1 MALPPL
7 DDGTFH
13 FGLKGTL
20 GPIPLT
26 GEKSGFDF
34 QAEVEMDWLWQ
45 WNNGTQ
51 KTTAEVC
58 LPHTN
63 LYSRKSNYFQVQ
75 NYIDTDTFPQTFQNS
90 AKFQVDYSS
99 STQGN
104 IPIITLVD
112 DVSSW
117 EVGDQILVAS
127 TSFEVRESETFTIV
141 ECQECTANQVKLDR
155 PATFT
160 HWGRI
165 DTDSGIIDQRAEVG
179 LLSRNVRFYGEMS
192 SNSCQYALTRES
204 LDSNSPNN
212 GVSWCRIGSIALFSS
227 PPIPVLVFL
236 RPS

>member
-1 MALPPL
+1 MMLRDRVR
-7 DDGTFH
+7 DDLIVRTRVNKSY
-13 FGLKGTL
+13 LK
-20 GPIPLT
+20 
-26 GEKSGFDF
+26 
-34 QAEVEMDWLWQ
+34 
-45 WNNGTQ
+45 
-51 KTTAEVC
+51 
-58 LPHTN
+58 
-63 LYSRKSNYFQVQ
+63 VQ
-75 NYIDTDTFPQTFQNS
+75 NYIDTDTFPDTFRNS

-99 STQGN
+99 STQGD

-117 EVGDQILVAS
+117 EVGDQIMVAS

-141 ECQECTANQVKLDR
+141 ECPECTANQVKLDR

-192 SNSCQYALTRES
+192 STTCQYALTRES

-212 GVSWCRIGSIALFSS
+212 GVSWCRIGPKF
-227 PPIPVLVFL
+227 FL
-236 RPS
+236 RSSLIESVYDDFEPEKLFRGYGRCRS

>member
-1 MALPPL
+1 MRKVVSIFKQRLRWIGCGSGIMELKKLPPRSVHSTAHCP
-7 DDGTFH
+7 D
-13 FGLKGTL
+13 
-20 GPIPLT
+20 
-26 GEKSGFDF
+26 SGVRTHSEPENQD
-34 QAEVEMDWLWQ
+34 
-45 WNNGTQ
+45 
-51 KTTAEVC
+51 
-58 LPHTN
+58 
-63 LYSRKSNYFQVQ
+63 SNYFQVQ
-75 NYIDTDTFPQTFQNS
+75 NYIDTDNFPQTFQDS

-192 SNSCQYALTRES
+192 SSSCQYALTRES

-212 GVSWCRIGSIALFSS
+212 GVSWCRIGSISLFSS
-227 PPIPVLVFL
+227 PPTPVF
-236 RPS
+236 S

>member
-1 MALPPL
+1 MKKVVSISK
-7 DDGTFH
+7 
-13 FGLKGTL
+13 LKLRWIGC
-20 GPIPLT
+20 G
-26 GEKSGFDF
+26 
-34 QAEVEMDWLWQ
+34 
-45 WNNGTQ
+45 NGTTVL
-51 KTTAEVC
+51 KKLLRRSVFSIGRLWDPRCPANFKNKDLTY
-58 LPHTN
+58 L
-63 LYSRKSNYFQVQ
+63 KVQ
-75 NYIDTDTFPQTFQNS
+75 NYIDTDTFPDTFQNS

-99 STQGN
+99 STQGD

-117 EVGDQILVAS
+117 EVGDQIMVAS

-192 SNSCQYALTRES
+192 STNCQYALTRES

-212 GVSWCRIGSIALFSS
+212 GVSWCRIGLKSS
-227 PPIPVLVFL
+227 FCTFIPDRVCL
-236 RPS
+236 

>member
-1 MALPPL
+1 MSILRPTVRTP
-7 DDGTFH
+7 DTFR
-13 FGLKGTL
+13 T
-20 GPIPLT
+20 
-26 GEKSGFDF
+26 
-34 QAEVEMDWLWQ
+34 
-45 WNNGTQ
+45 
-51 KTTAEVC
+51 C
-58 LPHTN
+58 
-63 LYSRKSNYFQVQ
+63 SRDSNYFQVQ

-204 LDSNSPNN
+204 LDSTSPNN
-212 GVSWCRIGSIALFSS
+212 GVSWCRIGSITLFSS
-227 PPIPVLVFL
+227 SPIRVLVFL
-236 RPS
+236 GPS